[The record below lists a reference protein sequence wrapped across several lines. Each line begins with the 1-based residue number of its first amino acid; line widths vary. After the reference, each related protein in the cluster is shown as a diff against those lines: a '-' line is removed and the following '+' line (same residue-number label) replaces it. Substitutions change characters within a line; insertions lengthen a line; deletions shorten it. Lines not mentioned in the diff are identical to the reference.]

1 MTPSISGTISALEVA
16 RRQGAEFATSP
27 GREHETFLLRFSDA
41 IRSCEDSDELQ
52 RTACRLLGEHLNV
65 DRVHYGE
72 IRTDERSAIVGPD
85 YCTPGTASL
94 TGRYPLD
101 SFGSTPRLSSGR
113 IAVVDDIDGP
123 SDLGETTRR
132 TCRALGIAAFIV
144 APLLR
149 DGRLVWTLSVHSGT
163 PRSWTPDEVALV
175 REAGERTWADVQRAR
190 AQAELALANRR
201 KDEFLATLAHE
212 LRNPLAPIRN
222 GLQIAR
228 LSSRNDETLQ
238 RVVAMM
244 DRQLTHLVTLVDDL
258 LDVARIGAGK
268 IVLERRA
275 IDIAEVLARSIERGR
290 ALLDERG
297 HTLDV
302 AVPDGSVMVDAD
314 PERLAQVFTNLLS
327 NAAKYTERGGRVSV
341 RVEASAD
348 EAIVQVADTGI
359 GIAPEDLAHVFELFS
374 QARMPEGRSEGGL
387 GIGLALVRQ
396 LVEIHGGTVTAHSDG
411 WGRGCTMSVRL
422 PLLRVLPATDALAA
436 APSPAPTVH
445 GCSVLVADDNVDAAD
460 SLGMLLRFDGHDVTI
475 VHDGEAAVAAVQA
488 RRPDAVVLDLGMP
501 GLDGLEAARRI
512 RAMPGGRHVRLI
524 ALTGWG
530 QDSDRARTR
539 EAGFDHHLVKPADPA
554 EVTALLR
561 EREAG
566 DGGRPASG

>member
-1 MTPSISGTISALEVA
+1 MTPSISVTMPAQDVA
-16 RRQGAEFATSP
+16 GRRASETGQAS
-27 GREHETFLLRFSDA
+27 RKHETFLLRFADA

-52 RTACRLLGEHLNV
+52 RTACRLLGEHLGV

-72 IRTDERSAIVGPD
+72 IRADERIAIVGPD
-85 YCTPGTASL
+85 YCTPGTRSL
-94 TGRYPLD
+94 TGRYPLET
-101 SFGSTPRLSSGR
+101 FGSTPRLSSGR
-113 IAVVDDIDGP
+113 VAVVDDVAGP

-132 TCRALGIAAFIV
+132 TCRALGIAAFII

-149 DGRLVWTLSVHSGT
+149 DGRLVWTLSVHSAT
-163 PRSWTPDEVALV
+163 PRTWTPDEVALV

-222 GLQIAR
+222 GLQITR
-228 LSSRNDETLQ
+228 LSTRNDETLQ

-244 DRQLTHLVTLVDDL
+244 DRQLTHLVKLVDDL

-268 IVLERRA
+268 IVLERRPV
-275 IDIAEVLARSIERGR
+275 DVAEVLARSVERAR
-290 ALLDERG
+290 ALLDERD

-302 AVPDGSVMVDAD
+302 EVPAGSVMVDAD
-314 PERLAQVFTNLLS
+314 AERLAQVFTNLLS

-341 RVEASAD
+341 RLEVAD
-348 EAIVQVADTGI
+348 EAAVVHVADTGI
-359 GIAPEDLAHVFELFS
+359 GIAPEDLSHVFDLFS
-374 QARMPEGRSEGGL
+374 QARAPGGVAEGGL
-387 GIGLALVRQ
+387 GIGLALVRK
-396 LVEIHGGTVTAHSDG
+396 LVEIHGGSVTAQSDG

-422 PLLRVLPATDALAA
+422 PLLRVESGSEGPSQVAPLAPATAGR
-436 APSPAPTVH
+436 TV
-445 GCSVLVADDNVDAAD
+445 VVADDNVDAAD

-475 VHDGEAAVAAVQA
+475 VHDGEAAVAAVQE
-488 RRPDAVVLDLGMP
+488 RRPDVVVLDLGMP
-501 GLDGLEAARRI
+501 GLDGLEAAKRI
-512 RAMPGGRHVRLI
+512 RAMPGGQDVKLI

-530 QDSDRARTR
+530 QDSDRVRTR

-554 EVTALLR
+554 EVAALLHG
-561 EREAG
+561 REAE
-566 DGGRPASG
+566 DGGSLLPG

>member
-1 MTPSISGTISALEVA
+1 MTPSISVTMPAQDVA
-16 RRQGAEFATSP
+16 GRRASEAGAAS
-27 GREHETFLLRFSDA
+27 REHETFLLRFADA

-52 RTACRLLGEHLNV
+52 RTACRLLGEHLKV

-72 IRTDERSAIVGPD
+72 IRADERIAIVGPD
-85 YCTPGTASL
+85 YCTPGTRSL
-94 TGRYPLD
+94 TGRYPLE

-113 IAVVDDIDGP
+113 VAVVDDIAGP

-149 DGRLVWTLSVHSGT
+149 DGRLVWTLSVHSAT
-163 PRSWTPDEVALV
+163 PRTWTPDEVALV

-222 GLQIAR
+222 GLQITR
-228 LSSRNDETLQ
+228 LSTRNDETLQ

-244 DRQLTHLVTLVDDL
+244 DRQLTHLVKLVDDL

-268 IVLERRA
+268 IVLERRPV
-275 IDIAEVLARSIERGR
+275 DVAEVLARSIERVR
-290 ALLDERG
+290 ALLDERD

-302 AVPDGSVMVDAD
+302 EVPAGSVMVDAD
-314 PERLAQVFTNLLS
+314 AERLAQVFTNLLS

-341 RVEASAD
+341 RLEVAGEEAV
-348 EAIVQVADTGI
+348 VQVADTGI
-359 GIAPEDLAHVFELFS
+359 GIAPEDLSHVFDLFS
-374 QARMPEGRSEGGL
+374 QARAPGGGAEGGL
-387 GIGLALVRQ
+387 GIGLALVRK
-396 LVEIHGGTVTAHSDG
+396 LVEIHGGSVTAHSDG
-411 WGRGCTMSVRL
+411 WGRGCTMSVQL
-422 PLLRVLPATDALAA
+422 PLLRVASASEGPSHVAPPAPAA
-436 APSPAPTVH
+436 AGRTV
-445 GCSVLVADDNVDAAD
+445 VVADDNVDAAD
-460 SLGMLLRFDGHDVTI
+460 SLGMLLRFEGHDVTI

-488 RRPDAVVLDLGMP
+488 RRPDVVVLDLGMP
-501 GLDGLEAARRI
+501 GMDGLEAAKRI
-512 RAMPGGRHVRLI
+512 RAMPGGHEVKLI

-554 EVTALLR
+554 EVAALLR
-561 EREAG
+561 GREVDERASPVAG
-566 DGGRPASG
+566 

>member
-1 MTPSISGTISALEVA
+1 MAPVA
-16 RRQGAEFATSP
+16 EAGLRRGAEFVPVAN
-27 GREHETFLLRFSDA
+27 REHETFLLRFSDA

-52 RTACRLLGEHLNV
+52 RTACRLLGEHLKV

-72 IRTDERSAIVGPD
+72 IHVGERIAIIGPD

-94 TGRYPLD
+94 TGRYPLER
-101 SFGSTPRLSSGR
+101 FGSTPRLSTGR
-113 IAVVDDIDGP
+113 VAVVDDVTGP

-132 TCRALGIAAFIV
+132 TCRELGIAAFIV

-149 DGRLVWTLSVHSGT
+149 DGRLVWTLSVHSST
-163 PRSWTPDEVALV
+163 PRAWSADEVALV

-212 LRNPLAPIRN
+212 LRSPLAPIRN

-228 LSSRNDETLQ
+228 LSSRNDDTLQ

-244 DRQLTHLVTLVDDL
+244 DRQLTHLVRLVDDL

-275 IDIAEVLARSIERGR
+275 VDIADVLARSIEGVR

-297 HTLDV
+297 HTLEV
-302 AVPDGSVMVDAD
+302 AVPAGSVMVDAD
-314 PERLAQVFTNLLS
+314 PQRLAQVFTNLLS

-341 RVEASAD
+341 RLEVSGEEAV
-348 EAIVQVADTGI
+348 VQVADTGI
-359 GIAPEDLAHVFELFS
+359 GIAPEDLPQVFDLFS
-374 QARMPEGRSEGGL
+374 QACVAQGQTDGGL
-387 GIGLALVRQ
+387 GIGLALVRK
-396 LVEIHGGTVTAHSDG
+396 LVEIHGGFVTAHSDG
-411 WGRGCTMSVRL
+411 RGHGCTMNVRL
-422 PLLRVLPATDALAA
+422 PLLRVEPPSE
-436 APSPAPTVH
+436 APVQPPAPAPAAE
-445 GCSVLVADDNVDAAD
+445 GRQVLVADDNVDAAE

-475 VHDGEAAVAAVQA
+475 VHDGESAVAAVQA
-488 RRPDAVVLDLGMP
+488 RRPEVVVLDLGMP

-512 RAMPGGRHVRLI
+512 RSMPGGRDVKLI

-554 EVTALLR
+554 EVAALLR
-561 EREAG
+561 RPGAYERAS
-566 DGGRPASG
+566 PASD